1 MHYLRNEVGLP
12 VLSVSSCHTLSISH
26 FLRPVNGLRH
36 SASPVLRQIR
46 CLPVEHKWIQRAKE
60 LPTDPTEV
68 SKDDRDKIRYVL
80 ADIYKDPEKTTAAN
94 LKEFLTPEYERAIV
108 TVGQNMSEAA
118 EKIDESFRDLPEHQR
133 RAWLNDTRTFTL
145 DKMAEMVNTAVSLE
159 KEQEKEQEK
168 ELQSGSVQSVL

>member
-1 MHYLRNEVGLP
+1 M
-12 VLSVSSCHTLSISH
+12 
-26 FLRPVNGLRH
+26 
-36 SASPVLRQIR
+36 RQIR

-108 TVGQNMSEAA
+108 TVGQNMNEAA

-168 ELQSGSVQSVL
+168 ELQSGSVQSIL